1 MNAALQADLGRT
13 PISGLR
19 GAPPHLLEIEH
30 IGWTAQV
37 LRRPFRKGAEAAF
50 VKADIGVIDIAV
62 DDVGHR
68 IANHLPPQ
76 FVGRTGDE
84 CNVGSVGFE
93 QPDDVPLLKPST
105 FEPARQDLP
114 YPAGPAGDAL
124 DRKTTRLNSS
134 H

>member
-1 MNAALQADLGRT
+1 MRISDWSSDVCSSDL
-13 PISGLR
+13 LR

-84 CNVGSVGFE
+84 CNVGSV
-93 QPDDVPLLKPST
+93 
-105 FEPARQDLP
+105 
-114 YPAGPAGDAL
+114 
-124 DRKTTRLNSS
+124 DRKSTRLNSS

>member
-1 MNAALQADLGRT
+1 MRKWRWYLVFFFFKQKTAYEMRISDWSSGVCSSDLRAHRAQHVQIGVAVIVGMNAALQADLGRT

-68 IANHLPPQ
+68 IA
-76 FVGRTGDE
+76 TI
-84 CNVGSVGFE
+84 GSASCRERVV
-93 QPDDVPLLKPST
+93 Q
-105 FEPARQDLP
+105 
-114 YPAGPAGDAL
+114 
-124 DRKTTRLNSS
+124 
-134 H
+134 